1 MAREKWAVDWNEVNT
16 PLGLPGQRQGV
27 CVRTSFVPLREGLP
41 AKDAERHFFATDLRP
56 DHASPDRLG
65 ALVREHWGIENRL
78 HHPKDR
84 TWLEDRHW
92 VGNKRTGAIV
102 TMPRSVACGMV
113 RKASFKGLS
122 PKAFCPERIEFFTRR
137 PGRAVAL
144 VLGAA
149 RL

>member
-1 MAREKWAVDWNEVNT
+1 M
-16 PLGLPGQRQGV
+16 
-27 CVRTSFVPLREGLP
+27 
-41 AKDAERHFFATDLRP
+41 
-56 DHASPDRLG
+56 
-65 ALVREHWGIENRL
+65 
-78 HHPKDR
+78 HHTKDR

-92 VGNKRTGAIV
+92 VKSKKTGAVV
-102 TMPRSVACGMV
+102 TMLRSVACGMV
-113 RKASFKGLS
+113 RKASFKGLN